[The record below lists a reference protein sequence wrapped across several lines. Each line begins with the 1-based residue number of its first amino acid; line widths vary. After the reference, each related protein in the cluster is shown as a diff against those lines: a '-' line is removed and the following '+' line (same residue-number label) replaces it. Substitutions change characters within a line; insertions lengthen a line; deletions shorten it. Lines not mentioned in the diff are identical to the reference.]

1 MKFNKNLLFVG
12 LVFSTCA
19 YSESQA
25 NSNDVAITSS
35 NSNSIETTADTSF
48 SLGVGQQY
56 GGVLG
61 VRYNYQNQNHVF
73 SASLGL
79 VGGALG
85 YQYAFSEQKHLV
97 GFSVGSEVLTSE
109 DGFAVLT
116 YEYYPKGFTDGGWQF
131 GVSGGVRR
139 EDEGGSFGNV
149 GKTVTEPTGMI
160 SLGYKF

>member
-12 LVFSTCA
+12 LVVSTCA
-19 YSESQA
+19 YSEPRVDG
-25 NSNDVAITSS
+25 NDVAITSS
-35 NSNSIETTADTSF
+35 HSNSIETTADTSF
-48 SLGVGQQY
+48 SLGIGYQY

-61 VRYNYQNQNHVF
+61 VRYNYQKLNHVF
-73 SASLGL
+73 FGSLGL

-85 YQYAFSEQKHLV
+85 YQYAFSEQKHLF

-139 EDEGGSFGNV
+139 EDDGGSFGNV
-149 GKTVTEPTGMI
+149 GKTATEPTGMI